1 MLTIFFLSKNFKPD
15 HNGATALAV
24 VGDDLAV
31 VVPENEGG
39 VEVERSGL
47 DDAGEV
53 YG

>member
-1 MLTIFFLSKNFKPD
+1 MLPVRNNHSASPLP
-15 HNGATALAV
+15 V